1 MKNKENKYREE
12 LFNLLKPII
21 SEVDDNKEILEL
33 LNEIFI
39 TNHNDLDIEEIKN
52 RVIKSW
58 IKLIIN

>member
-39 TNHNDLDIEEIKN
+39 TNHKDLDIEEIKN
-52 RVIKSW
+52 RVIKS
-58 IKLIIN
+58 